1 MARSR
6 SPNRDRAYQIWI
18 ESKKKKRLKDIATE
32 LGVSEE
38 QVRKWKNLDK
48 WDKVTLPNPNGN
60 VTKQKGYEKKVVVT
74 AEELSFPE
82 VESVI
87 ENPDLSD
94 KQRLFCLYYVRCFNA
109 TKAYQK
115 AYRCSYEV
123 ANVEGYKTLVK
134 PSIKNEIQYLKQ
146 SRLNREFLDE
156 HDIFQK
162 YMDIA
167 FADITDYVEFG
178 REKVQVMG
186 AFGPVEVKNPETGK
200 KEPLLKEVNTVRFRE
215 SGEVDGTLISE
226 VKQGKDGASIK
237 LLDRMKAL
245 DWLAEHMNIATEEQ
259 RLRIATA
266 KAKMGDTEEVAEDD
280 GFLDALNGSA
290 TDDWADDDSLEVDTE
305 DEEETSDI

>member
-1 MARSR
+1 MPRARN
-6 SPNRDRAYQIWI
+6 PNRDKAYQIYKEHGGAI
-18 ESKKKKRLKDIATE
+18 TNRDIATLLNE
-32 LGVSEE
+32 DEKV
-38 QVRKWKNLDK
+38 VAVWKSRDK
-48 WDKVTLPNPNGN
+48 WN
-60 VTKQKGYEKKVVVT
+60 VVQQSKESCTTKNKKEKIKSKS
-74 AEELSFPE
+74 AMLPE

-87 ENPDLSD
+87 QNPDLSD

-115 AYRCSYEV
+115 AYGCAYST
-123 ANVEGYKTLVK
+123 AAVEGFNTLRNPK
-134 PSIKNEIQYLKQ
+134 IQNEIQTLKQ

-167 FADITDYVEFG
+167 FADITDYVKFG

-215 SGEVDGTLISE
+215 SAEVDGTLISE

-305 DEEETSDI
+305 NEEETSDI

>member
-1 MARSR
+1 MARAPDARMEQARELFLKGKKLIEISELLGVPEGTIR
-6 SPNRDRAYQIWI
+6 SWKNRYNWDNATLQ
-18 ESKKKKRLKDIATE
+18 KKRNVAKEKMTSKTVTTQDI
-32 LGVSEE
+32 V
-38 QVRKWKNLDK
+38 
-48 WDKVTLPNPNGN
+48 
-60 VTKQKGYEKKVVVT
+60 
-74 AEELSFPE
+74 PE
-82 VESVI
+82 VELVI
-87 ENPDLSD
+87 QNPDLSD

-115 AYRCSYEV
+115 AYGCAYST
-123 ANVEGYKTLVK
+123 AAVEGFNTLRNPK
-134 PSIKNEIQYLKQ
+134 IQNEIQTLKQ

-200 KEPLLKEVNTVRFRE
+200 KEPLIKEVNTVRFRE
-215 SGEVDGTLISE
+215 SGEVDGTLVSE

-245 DWLAEHMNIATEEQ
+245 DWLAEHMDLASEEQ
-259 RLRIATA
+259 KARIAVLKSKVEDKSEKPIHITFS
-266 KAKMGDTEEVAEDD
+266 KASEKHDK
-280 GFLDALNGSA
+280 
-290 TDDWADDDSLEVDTE
+290 
-305 DEEETSDI
+305 